1 LWELKTA
8 RVAAAASQQ
17 AIPSSATICS
27 YRTDVLEAN
36 RMHPFTVNFYLNNRI
51 VPIDK
56 MKPLPKTCYLLVGN
70 DEIEDFQRV
79 YPQYRPRL
87 VWDSQHRSCDD
98 RKVLKLYLINE

>member
-1 LWELKTA
+1 MPEGRLY
-8 RVAAAASQQ
+8 SF
-17 AIPSSATICS
+17 
-27 YRTDVLEAN
+27 RTDVVEGN

>member
-1 LWELKTA
+1 M
-8 RVAAAASQQ
+8 AAVIQQ

>member
-1 LWELKTA
+1 M
-8 RVAAAASQQ
+8 
-17 AIPSSATICS
+17 
-27 YRTDVLEAN
+27 LEAN